1 MHNISGLL
9 KTAFVVVLTTAVGF
23 VFAYLGIHEANIIT
37 LYILSVLV
45 IAVWTS
51 SRLYSIASSIVNVF
65 LFNFFFTAPKYT
77 FRIQDST
84 YLITFLVMFIA
95 AFITGSLALKI
106 QNSARQSAQTAS
118 RTELLF
124 ETNKLLQKAATEQDA
139 AETASRQLAKL
150 LERNVLFVLLE
161 NNIFSDSF
169 MISPNGQKNSC
180 IILED
185 SEKSAVDY
193 ALRNRCKA
201 GAGTTHFSQTKYQ
214 YLTVNVNENVYG
226 IVGISYENIL
236 SDSFENSIILSIIGE
251 CALAIENLHNIAE
264 KENAAVL
271 AKNEQLRANLLRSI
285 SHDLRTPLTSISGN
299 ADILMSSGDVIEKEA
314 RFNLYRDIH
323 EDSLWL
329 IALVENILSVTRIE
343 DGTMK
348 LNMNSELIEDAIQ
361 EAVLRVPKNC
371 RQRISITSSDE
382 ILLARMD
389 ARLIVQVIFNIL
401 DNAIKYTPENSSI
414 HIHFY
419 EDNHW
424 IVIEIA
430 DQGGGIPDEDKQKI
444 FDMFYTAA
452 TKIADSR
459 RSMGLGLS
467 LCKSIIHSHGGKIEV
482 YDNQPSGAVF
492 RFTVPAEEVKLHESF
507 QNFGS
512 GGR

>member
-1 MHNISGLL
+1 MQNILGLL
-9 KTAFVVVLTTAVGF
+9 KTAFVVMLSTAFGF
-23 VFAYLGIHEANIIT
+23 VFAYMGIHEANIIT

-51 SRLYSIASSIVNVF
+51 SRLYSITSSVVNVF

-77 FRIQDST
+77 FQIQDST

-95 AFITGSLALKI
+95 AFITSSLALKI

-124 ETNKLLQKAATEQDA
+124 ETNKLLQKASTALEA
-139 AETASRQLAKL
+139 AETASRQLVKL
-150 LERNVLFVLLE
+150 LERNVLFILLE
-161 NNIFSDSF
+161 GNVFSDLF
-169 MISPNGQKNSC
+169 TISPNGQKNNC
-180 IILED
+180 IVLENT
-185 SEKSAVDY
+185 EKTAVEY
-193 ALRNRCKA
+193 AFRNRCRT
-201 GAGTTHFSQTKYQ
+201 GTGTAHFSQAKYQ

-226 IVGISYENIL
+226 IVGISYENTL

-251 CALAIENLHNIAE
+251 CALAIENLHNIKE

-285 SHDLRTPLTSISGN
+285 SHDLKTPLTSISGN
-299 ADILMSSGDVIEKEA
+299 ADILMSSGDIIETEA

-329 IALVENILSVTRIE
+329 ISLVNNILSVTRIE

-348 LNMNSELIEDAIQ
+348 LNMNSELIEDVIQ
-361 EAVLRVPKNC
+361 EAVLRVPKNH

-389 ARLIVQVIFNIL
+389 ARLIVQVVFNIL
-401 DNAIKYTPENSSI
+401 DNAIKYTPENSPI

-419 EDNHW
+419 EENHW
-424 IVIEIA
+424 IVIEIT
-430 DQGGGIPDEDKQKI
+430 DQGSGIPDEEKQKI
-444 FDMFYTAA
+444 FDMFYTTS
-452 TKIADSR
+452 TKIVDSR

-467 LCKSIIHSHGGKIEV
+467 LCKSIIHSHSGKIEV
-482 YDNQPSGAVF
+482 YDNKPSGAVF
-492 RFTVPAEEVKLHESF
+492 RFTLPAEEVKLHE
-507 QNFGS
+507 
-512 GGR
+512 

>member
-139 AETASRQLAKL
+139 AEPASRQLAKL
-150 LERNVLFVLLE
+150 LERNVLFVLLK

-193 ALRNRCKA
+193 ALRNRCIA
-201 GAGTTHFSQTKYQ
+201 GS
-214 YLTVNVNENVYG
+214 
-226 IVGISYENIL
+226 
-236 SDSFENSIILSIIGE
+236 
-251 CALAIENLHNIAE
+251 
-264 KENAAVL
+264 
-271 AKNEQLRANLLRSI
+271 
-285 SHDLRTPLTSISGN
+285 
-299 ADILMSSGDVIEKEA
+299 
-314 RFNLYRDIH
+314 
-323 EDSLWL
+323 
-329 IALVENILSVTRIE
+329 
-343 DGTMK
+343 
-348 LNMNSELIEDAIQ
+348 
-361 EAVLRVPKNC
+361 
-371 RQRISITSSDE
+371 
-382 ILLARMD
+382 
-389 ARLIVQVIFNIL
+389 
-401 DNAIKYTPENSSI
+401 
-414 HIHFY
+414 
-419 EDNHW
+419 
-424 IVIEIA
+424 
-430 DQGGGIPDEDKQKI
+430 
-444 FDMFYTAA
+444 
-452 TKIADSR
+452 
-459 RSMGLGLS
+459 
-467 LCKSIIHSHGGKIEV
+467 
-482 YDNQPSGAVF
+482 
-492 RFTVPAEEVKLHESF
+492 
-507 QNFGS
+507 
-512 GGR
+512 

>member
-201 GAGTTHFSQTKYQ
+201 GAGTTHFSQAKYQ
-214 YLTVNVNENVYG
+214 YLSVNVNENVYG

-251 CALAIENLHNIAE
+251 CALAIENLHNITE

-285 SHDLRTPLTSISGN
+285 SHDLRTPLTSIW
-299 ADILMSSGDVIEKEA
+299 K
-314 RFNLYRDIH
+314 
-323 EDSLWL
+323 
-329 IALVENILSVTRIE
+329 
-343 DGTMK
+343 
-348 LNMNSELIEDAIQ
+348 
-361 EAVLRVPKNC
+361 C
-371 RQRISITSSDE
+371 
-382 ILLARMD
+382 
-389 ARLIVQVIFNIL
+389 
-401 DNAIKYTPENSSI
+401 
-414 HIHFY
+414 
-419 EDNHW
+419 
-424 IVIEIA
+424 
-430 DQGGGIPDEDKQKI
+430 
-444 FDMFYTAA
+444 
-452 TKIADSR
+452 
-459 RSMGLGLS
+459 
-467 LCKSIIHSHGGKIEV
+467 
-482 YDNQPSGAVF
+482 
-492 RFTVPAEEVKLHESF
+492 
-507 QNFGS
+507 
-512 GGR
+512 

>member
-1 MHNISGLL
+1 MQNILGLL
-9 KTAFVVVLTTAVGF
+9 KTAFVVALSTAAGF
-23 VFAYLGIHEANIIT
+23 IFAYLGIHEANIIT

-150 LERNVLFVLLE
+150 LERDVLFIILDGG
-161 NNIFSDSF
+161 S
-169 MISPNGQKNSC
+169 ISEVFIITKNSKKTIC
-180 IILED
+180 TSLGEL
-185 SEKSAVDY
+185 EKSAAEY
-193 ALRNRCKA
+193 AFHNRCKA
-201 GAGTTHFSQTKYQ
+201 GAGTAHFSQSKYQ

-226 IVGISYENIL
+226 IVGISYENAL
-236 SDSFENSIILSIIGE
+236 SDSFENSIILSMIGE
-251 CALAIENLHNIAE
+251 CALAIENLHNITE

-323 EDSLWL
+323 EDSMWL

-348 LNMNSELIEDAIQ
+348 LNMNSELIEDVIQ
-361 EAVLRVPKNC
+361 EAVLRVPKNH
-371 RQRISITSSDE
+371 RQRISSTSSNE

-401 DNAIKYTPENSSI
+401 DNAIKYTPENSPI

-430 DQGGGIPDEDKQKI
+430 DRGSGIPDKEKSNI

-459 RSMGLGLS
+459 RSMGLGLALS
-467 LCKSIIHSHGGKIEV
+467 RSIVHSHGGKINV

-492 RFTVPAEEVKLHESF
+492 RFTLPAEEVKLDESV
-507 QNFGS
+507 QYPDR
-512 GGR
+512 GR